1 MANNT
6 IRETLI
12 NDVEAIGNAKV
23 RVKSSTELG
32 QSFNTLSP
40 VRALDN
46 PGQDF
51 HTVEDTLNEMSSYL
65 TIGKDDPDF
74 DRVQEFK
81 RIFNE
86 TVDGLAADL
95 GNAWTALGAI
105 QDVARYILTPK
116 LEDAYTYLLSHGE
129 NGDITAEYAA
139 KQSLYEDFVTF
150 NWGQNVYFMSSE
162 EVAAQVNK
170 LVVAE
175 GDVPEIISDKYF
187 QFVRN
192 SLDKLV
198 PPMQKVPAMTPEQID
213 LVKSQIKHECQQ
225 WFGGENENNFEMVFQ
240 CVMGAEPNGIRRIIS
255 DFSGLREDTFNNVLT
270 LIDFGA
276 VGSVCDYLEDGAI
289 SIPDSI
295 KDTVMG
301 NIANLKKLHLICHYH
316 LLLLRA
322 GIYKNIILLPKG
334 LLNGDIAE
342 EFLKENSIRP
352 ISLYLRG
359 MYDDDVMKI
368 PASGVSA
375 KAISGS
381 KEDMEAINDK
391 LMANLSLKM
400 ASIRAKS
407 RKIAAM
413 NVFREAIIKYL
424 RQKNPAP
431 AEVAATDPLSVR
443 NDSEATITRDT
454 EQMMQNIRVS
464 IIEAVSTGSMSF
476 SDAAIKFQIELKE
489 KGTLTETL
497 YNALGAEYTKTL
509 TADNE
514 LSIEAIRS
522 ADARVLSNI
531 VLDFIFD
538 KLIEVQK

>member
-23 RVKSSTELG
+23 RVKSTTELG

-86 TVDGLAADL
+86 TVDCLAADL

-170 LVVAE
+170 LVLAE

-198 PPMQKVPAMTPEQID
+198 PPMQKVPAMTPEQVD

-225 WFGGENENNFEMVFQ
+225 WFGGGNENNFEMVFQ

-255 DFSGLREDTFNNVLT
+255 DFAGLREDTFNNVLT

-301 NIANLKKLHLICHYH
+301 NVANLKKLHLICHYH

-359 MYDDDVMKI
+359 MYDDDVLKI

-413 NVFREAIIKYL
+413 NVFREAIIKHL

-431 AEVAATDPLSVR
+431 TEVASTDPLSVR

-497 YNALGAEYTKTL
+497 YNALGAEYAKTL

-514 LSIEAIRS
+514 LGIEAIRS